1 MALPKPQVINP
12 GLYKGLVM
20 MELSTLNAVLD
31 VILKTMAIFIAGY
44 IVFLMKNFQDF
55 IQKAEKSVESVEQS
69 AEAVEKSVRWGKL
82 LPFIG
87 GKE

>member
-1 MALPKPQVINP
+1 
-12 GLYKGLVM
+12 

-44 IVFLMKNFQDF
+44 IVFLMKIFQDF
-55 IQKAEKSVESVEQS
+55 IRKAEKSVESVEQS

>member
-1 MALPKPQVINP
+1 MI
-12 GLYKGLVM
+12 
-20 MELSTLNAVLD
+20 ELATLNAVLD
-31 VILKTMAIFIAGY
+31 AILKIMAIFIAGY
-44 IVFLMKNFQDF
+44 FVFLMKNFQDF

-69 AEAVEKSVRWGKL
+69 AEAVEKSVRWGKI